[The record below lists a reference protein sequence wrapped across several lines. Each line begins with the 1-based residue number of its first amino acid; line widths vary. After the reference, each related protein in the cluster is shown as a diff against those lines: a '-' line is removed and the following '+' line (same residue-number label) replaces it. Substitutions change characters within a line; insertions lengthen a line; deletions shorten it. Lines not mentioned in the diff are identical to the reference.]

1 CLMHRRDCIDQV
13 GAFDESLGTH
23 EDWDLFIRLS
33 RLHTFHQVERV
44 TCAYSWRRDGTSTS
58 SRRGDDFK
66 RTLKLIHERTTA
78 DAAQV
83 PGLVAARERY
93 LREYAPELASG
104 PTCSIVLP
112 AANGVEATRDC
123 LIALSQTAGDVS
135 FELIVVD
142 DATSDETAE
151 LLSHVGGD
159 VTVLRNAEPR
169 GFAP

>member
-1 CLMHRRDCIDQV
+1 M
-13 GAFDESLGTH
+13 
-23 EDWDLFIRLS
+23 
-33 RLHTFHQVERV
+33 
-44 TCAYSWRRDGTSTS
+44 
-58 SRRGDDFK
+58 
-66 RTLKLIHERTTA
+66 
-78 DAAQV
+78 

-142 DATSDETAE
+142 DATSDDTAE

-159 VTVLRNAEPR
+159 VTVRYGRIGTNGQTQSKSFADEAAAEKHADKLIAEKTAK
-169 GFAP
+169 GYVEVS